1 MIEEMLRYL
10 NIAENTLWN
19 INPYQKSYLYST
31 ALHALV
37 DVKEVCI
44 NNLLSLV

>member
-19 INPYQKSYLYST
+19 INPHQKSDLYST